1 MFANPKARRLHLI
14 AAHSYPKEYF
24 FSVTNKGIGGL
35 LRRWG
40 DGASLLRGPW
50 RPRDTEGNGEG
61 DEDEESTSYSRQSS
75 LQSDTDDQGDDNLT
89 EGEEKIGPDSTS
101 VPALVEQEGTT
112 KTMDEGDMDGDGNED
127 AEVDALARDISA
139 LGLVPSSV
147 RFGRGGAAPRGRAGL
162 ATRSGRPA
170 ARRIGNPPDTIHH
183 QATLDNRHKDK
194 AVDVDVGES
203 SAMQHD
209 DDDDDAEKTP
219 PARGRRGRGRAS
231 VDSVGR
237 GGARGARGMGRAR
250 ALPPVPPRGGFLLR
264 GWRGPH
270 PRGMI
275 PMRARGGGADA

>member
-40 DGASLLRGPW
+40 EGASLLRGPW
-50 RPRDTEGNGEG
+50 RPRNTEGNGEG
-61 DEDEESTSYSRQSS
+61 DEDEESTSHSRQSSS
-75 LQSDTDDQGDDNLT
+75 LQSDTDGQGDDSLT
-89 EGEEKIGPDSTS
+89 EGEENCGPDSTS
-101 VPALVEQEGTT
+101 VSALAEHDGTT
-112 KTMDEGDMDGDGNED
+112 TTTVEGDIDRDGNED
-127 AEVDALARDISA
+127 PEVDALTRDVSA

-147 RFGRGGAAPRGRAGL
+147 RFGRGGTAPRGRAGL

-170 ARRIGNPPDTIHH
+170 ARHLGNLPDTNHR
-183 QATLDNRHKDK
+183 QVALDDMQKDK
-194 AVDVDVGES
+194 DVDVDVGKS

-231 VDSVGR
+231 ADGVGR
-237 GGARGARGMGRAR
+237 GGTRGMGRAR
-250 ALPPVPPRGGFLLR
+250 ALPPMPPRGGFLSR
-264 GWRGPH
+264 GVGWRGPH

-275 PMRARGGGADA
+275 PMRARGRGAGV